1 MKKLKLLLKSVSL
14 NIIMPITETKINLSD
29 LNRMKAIKNSSAFN
43 ESKYE
48 KLINLHEINKS
59 NEVIALANLRLLNTI

>member
-1 MKKLKLLLKSVSL
+1 
-14 NIIMPITETKINLSD
+14 
-29 LNRMKAIKNSSAFN
+29 MKAIKNSSAFN

-59 NEVIALANLRLLNTI
+59 KEVIALAKLETAKYNMNLALLDLKNSQVKAPYDGILEKNL